1 MSQKHTKNVDD
12 TDACLQGKYDL
23 TVTVPHT
30 KHTTHRIVVRPA
42 IRYGIRLPHYWV
54 AANGEL
60 WQNTLEK
67 RLELTVS
74 PKALHQI
81 MPDVAPRTW
90 EKVSYIAHSGAEDQ
104 SLRYPMVSVKST
116 NRAVAGSSRHGWK
129 TMRLHQIV
137 AETFKPIPIP
147 SGCSK
152 SLWKQASKKFKD
164 TLRCMWIVN
173 HIDHNKMNFHP
184 SNLEWVSS
192 AKENAEKYQA
202 HRKARLGI
210 KTKKS

>member
-1 MSQKHTKNVDD
+1 MSRKYTKNVDY

-42 IRYGIRLPHYWV
+42 IRYGIRLPNYWV

-60 WQNTLEK
+60 WQNKLEK
-67 RLELTVS
+67 RLESTVS

-81 MPDVAPRTW
+81 MLDVAPSTW
-90 EKVSYIAHSGAEDQ
+90 KKVPYHAYSGAKHATNK
-104 SLRYPMVSVKST
+104 YPQVGVIVSDRTVGKNGRT
-116 NRAVAGSSRHGWK
+116 

-137 AETFKPIPIP
+137 AETFKQVPIP
-147 SGCSK
+147 SGCSQ
-152 SLWKQASKKFKD
+152 SLWKRLPKKFKAA
-164 TLRCMWIVN
+164 LRCMWLVN
-173 HIDHNKMNFHP
+173 HRDHDKMNFHP
-184 SNLEWVSS
+184 SNLEWVPS
-192 AKENAEKYQA
+192 AKENAKKYQA

-210 KTKKS
+210 KTKKA